1 MTERRTT
8 VLFDVWMLS
17 HITAGLLDEALA
29 GSGFGGDDFGLY
41 SLLLGWAPATPS
53 DVARWSG
60 MRANT
65 VSVALKRIEGRG
77 HLDRHR
83 NPEDGRSSIVALNE
97 RGRAA
102 HANASQRFLETAE
115 AVDSR
120 LSDTGSL
127 RSALQSLDTVL
138 RQVAN
143 AGPRPYSVPEVAH
156 GTHRATD
163 GPPLTD
169 AQEREVQRYIA
180 WLRSVEE

>member
-17 HITAGLLDEALA
+17 HITASLLDEALA
-29 GSGFGGDDFGLY
+29 GSGLSGDDFGLY
-41 SLLLGWAPATPS
+41 SLLLGWAPATPGE
-53 DVARWSG
+53 VAQWSG

-83 NPEDGRSSIVALNE
+83 NPADGRSSIVALSE

-102 HANASQRFLETAE
+102 HANASRRFLETVE

-120 LSDTGSL
+120 LSDIPSL
-127 RSALQSLDTVL
+127 RSAVQNLDTVL
-138 RQVAN
+138 RQVGN
-143 AGPRPYSVPEVAH
+143 ADPRPYSVPNVAH
-156 GTHRATD
+156 DTHSAPD

-169 AQEREVQRYIA
+169 AQEQDVQRYIQ
-180 WLRSVEE
+180 WLRSIEE